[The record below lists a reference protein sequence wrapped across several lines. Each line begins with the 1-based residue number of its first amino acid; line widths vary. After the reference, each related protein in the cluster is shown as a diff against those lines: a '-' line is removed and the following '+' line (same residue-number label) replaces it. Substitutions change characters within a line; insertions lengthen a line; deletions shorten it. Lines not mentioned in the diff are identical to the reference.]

1 VGSGKKA
8 LLVAVVD
15 QTADLTK
22 TLAEVV
28 KVADLLKAN

>member
-1 VGSGKKA
+1 
-8 LLVAVVD
+8 VVD

-22 TLAEVV
+22 VLAEVV